1 MKTVMLSTLAAA
13 ATLLATSVAHA
24 DLASEVVTDA
34 ERTAAI
40 VVAPIPQTRP
50 FGVPN
55 PSEFD
60 ANKPAEMGEMQT
72 VPYRADPTPAAVPN
86 GGLLRR

>member
-1 MKTVMLSTLAAA
+1 MKTAMLSTLAAA
-13 ATLLATSVAHA
+13 AILLGTNVAHA

-34 ERTAAI
+34 ERTPAI
-40 VVAPIPQTRP
+40 VVAPVPETRP

-55 PSEFD
+55 PSEFEAD
-60 ANKPAEMGEMQT
+60 APAERGEMRIA
-72 VPYRADPTPAAVPN
+72 PYRPDPTPAAVPN